1 MGFLCMTR
9 QDYEDKTLNELIE
22 QLNEEND
29 CIHSRESMKDM
40 AIHFIKEDDMGV
52 AKHIIEGIDN
62 SAEWFDWDV
71 SMGTM
76 DEVSPIVWKIDI
88 YHLIEE

>member
-1 MGFLCMTR
+1 MTR
-9 QDYEDKTLNELIE
+9 QDYDNKSFNELMI
-22 QLNEEND
+22 QLNEEEN
-29 CIHSRESMKDM
+29 CIHDRESMKDM

-52 AKHIIEGIDN
+52 ARHIIDGLDN
-62 SAEWFDWDV
+62 CAEWFDWDV

-76 DEVSPIVWKIDI
+76 DEVYPIVWKIDI